1 MSRVNNII
9 GVGFAVLSSA
19 TFGLIPLFSVPLLES
34 GVSSPTILFYRFT
47 IAAVAMA
54 AIIFATRHSFR
65 IERNDI
71 LPVATLSALY
81 ALTAILLLESYKS
94 IPSGIATTIH
104 FLYPLA
110 VTLTMSWLF
119 KERMSKSIYVAVF
132 ISLFG
137 VALLAWGNHT
147 EGDFRRGVS
156 FALLTVVTYAAYI
169 IGVMR
174 SRASRID
181 SLTLTFYVLA
191 FGAVL
196 FFIYALATSGI
207 EAVHEARSWRDLT
220 MLALLCTILSDYTLI
235 LAIKRIGSTKTSI
248 LGSMEPLTA
257 VIVGVLYFNEHFDA
271 SSVVG
276 LISIIVAVI
285 IVILQTDINQEVSH
299 H

>member
-1 MSRVNNII
+1 MNRLNNIT
-9 GVGFAVLSSA
+9 GVGFAIISSA
-19 TFGLIPLFSVPLLES
+19 TFGLIPLFSIPLLDF
-34 GVSSPTILFYRFT
+34 GISSPTILFYRFT

-54 AIIFATRHSFR
+54 VIVAVLGRSFR
-65 IERNDI
+65 IERSDI
-71 LPVATLSALY
+71 AAVVLLSVLY
-81 ALTAILLLESYKS
+81 ASTAILLLESYKY

-110 VTLTMSWLF
+110 VTLTMSWFF
-119 KERMSKSIYVAVF
+119 KERTSRSIYLAVF

-156 FALLTVVTYAAYI
+156 FALLTVITYATYI

-191 FGAVL
+191 LGAVL
-196 FFIYALATSGI
+196 FFVYALATSGI
-207 EAVHEARSWRDLT
+207 EPVHNAQSWRDLAL
-220 MLALLCTILSDYTLI
+220 LALLCTILSDYTLI
-235 LAIKRIGSTKTSI
+235 LAIKRIGSTLTSI

-257 VIVGVLYFNEHFDA
+257 VVVGVVYFNEHFDS

-285 IVILQTDINQEVSH
+285 IVILQSNTTKEVD
-299 H
+299 